1 MTLEFEK
8 GHLIKI
14 NDQKF
19 SHPSEAI
26 VKLNEIASE
35 FAIGRDTHV
44 GDTIIGIKGRV
55 GFEAAG
61 AILTLKAHHL
71 LEKHVLSKYQLMI
84 KSQMADWYGTWL
96 HEALFLDPVMR
107 DIEKLMENSQKN
119 VTGKVFVTLLPYRD
133 WETDRKSTRLN
144 SSHRSLSRMPSSA

>member
-1 MTLEFEK
+1 MYSINQGLWGTSVGGKETLTSHGNLPEEAYPSQLKKQNPEKLTLEFEK

-14 NDQKF
+14 NDKAF

-26 VKLNEIASE
+26 VELNEIASE

-107 DIEKLMENSQKN
+107 DIEKLM
-119 VTGKVFVTLLPYRD
+119 
-133 WETDRKSTRLN
+133 
-144 SSHRSLSRMPSSA
+144 

>member
-1 MTLEFEK
+1 MGTSVGGKETLTSHSNLPEECLSFSIKKQNPEKLTLEFEK

-44 GDTIIGIKGRV
+44 GDTIIGK
-55 GFEAAG
+55 
-61 AILTLKAHHL
+61 KA
-71 LEKHVLSKYQLMI
+71 E
-84 KSQMADWYGTWL
+84 
-96 HEALFLDPVMR
+96 
-107 DIEKLMENSQKN
+107 
-119 VTGKVFVTLLPYRD
+119 
-133 WETDRKSTRLN
+133 
-144 SSHRSLSRMPSSA
+144 

>member
-1 MTLEFEK
+1 M
-8 GHLIKI
+8 
-14 NDQKF
+14 
-19 SHPSEAI
+19 
-26 VKLNEIASE
+26 NEIASE

-55 GFEAAG
+55 GFQAAG

-96 HEALFLDPVMR
+96 HEALFLDPCDER
-107 DIEKLMENSQKN
+107 
-119 VTGKVFVTLLPYRD
+119 Y
-133 WETDRKSTRLN
+133 
-144 SSHRSLSRMPSSA
+144 

>member
-1 MTLEFEK
+1 MITPSQCILSIKGLWGTSVGGKKRLLLIAICQKKPIPSQLKKENPEQLTLEFEK

-55 GFEAAG
+55 GF
-61 AILTLKAHHL
+61 KQR
-71 LEKHVLSKYQLMI
+71 VL
-84 KSQMADWYGTWL
+84 
-96 HEALFLDPVMR
+96 F
-107 DIEKLMENSQKN
+107 
-119 VTGKVFVTLLPYRD
+119 
-133 WETDRKSTRLN
+133 
-144 SSHRSLSRMPSSA
+144 